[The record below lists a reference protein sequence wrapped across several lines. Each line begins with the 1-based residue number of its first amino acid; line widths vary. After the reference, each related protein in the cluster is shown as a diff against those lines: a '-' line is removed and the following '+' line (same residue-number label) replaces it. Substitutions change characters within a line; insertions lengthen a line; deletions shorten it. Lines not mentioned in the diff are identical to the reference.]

1 MILTGCQTTQD
12 KHSRFENEAVFLS
25 ETDQVLD
32 QGQFYQAKKLTR
44 EFLADNPDSVKAQ
57 QLMAEILEKEIAAQK
72 QAFSERVPEEY
83 DVQDKDDQIRT
94 WLERAES
101 FLREKRYP
109 EAMESAEQV
118 FTLDPENA
126 KASNLVDR
134 IRGEAL
140 TGQVADKAFLKE
152 MRQDELL
159 SRADRYKKDA
169 VSYLESGRYGAA
181 ELAIKKVLL
190 IFPEDKEANQIY
202 QRIQVQ
208 EESRLS

>member
-1 MILTGCQTTQD
+1 MILTGCQTTKD
-12 KHSRFENEAVFLS
+12 NNSRFANEAVFLN

-101 FLREKRYP
+101 FLRDKRYA
-109 EAMESAEQV
+109 EAMQSAEQV
-118 FTLDPENA
+118 FTLDPDNA
-126 KASNLVDR
+126 KASSLVDR

-140 TGQVADKAFLKE
+140 TGQVADKEFLKE
-152 MRQDELL
+152 MRHDELL
-159 SRADRYKKDA
+159 LRAERYKNEA
-169 VSYLESGRYGAA
+169 AAYLENGQLGAA
-181 ELAIKKVLL
+181 ELSIKKVLL
-190 IFPEDKEANQIY
+190 IFPDDKEANQIY
-202 QRIQVQ
+202 QRIQIQ
-208 EESRLS
+208 EESRSS